1 VHTESGPFPESWFER
16 CRSLPPSAEFRIGP
30 EEQVAQRL
38 AHPVG
43 EPAPAAMFVAVMQH
57 VAALAEG
64 LEVATAVIAGV
75 VVEVGGSQEH
85 FGRERRCLPRRVC
98 RQGRN

>member
-1 VHTESGPFPESWFER
+1 
-16 CRSLPPSAEFRIGP
+16 
-30 EEQVAQRL
+30 
-38 AHPVG
+38 
-43 EPAPAAMFVAVMQH
+43 MFVAVMQH